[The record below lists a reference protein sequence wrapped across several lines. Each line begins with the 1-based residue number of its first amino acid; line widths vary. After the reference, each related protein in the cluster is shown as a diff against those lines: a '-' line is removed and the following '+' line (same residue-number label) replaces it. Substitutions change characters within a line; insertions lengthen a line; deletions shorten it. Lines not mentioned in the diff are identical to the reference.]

1 MLVINSFVVSKLQ
14 YCSTVWS
21 NTSNSNIDKLRKVQ
35 NFAGRIILGLRN
47 YEHISDRLRSLEWRP
62 IREKLILNDATMM
75 HECINKFVPDY
86 LADMFR
92 LRSQIHNRQTRSS
105 GALDIPLCRLSTG

>member
-1 MLVINSFVVSKLQ
+1 MGLSK
-14 YCSTVWS
+14 
-21 NTSNSNIDKLRKVQ
+21 
-35 NFAGRIILGLRN
+35 
-47 YEHISDRLRSLEWRP
+47 YEHISDRLRSLEWLP

-75 HECINKFVPDY
+75 HKCINKFVPEY

-105 GALDIPLCRLSTG
+105 GALDIPLCRLSTGQRPLAFRGAKLWNFLNDNIKSLKCPKNFRRHFANVLLG